1 MLNAFAVLIIAGLFL
16 IAWGG
21 ALCIRTAARRIE
33 LARARRL
40 QDAGKPVPAH
50 LRAQSVLGLR
60 GAIIVGAVCLLVGLV
75 SVLAGLSIEWWTGLA
90 PLGDL
95 VDNWWGV
102 GAFAWIVAGTT
113 VIAVGASFDP
123 SKGRPRC
130 PKCWYD
136 VESMLKEGDGGT
148 FPPVQCPECGRQIR
162 SPRELHRTRRHVVL
176 IRIGLVMLLCAYFTL
191 AMPRTIRYGAT
202 GLIPTTAM
210 IALMSYLPDS
220 MLIEPSL
227 QQRWVAGNATEDA
240 LLGRIDD
247 PRTWRWQRRW
257 FHEQVA
263 QAWDRPQSVRD
274 LRVAMATRWAT
285 RSNRVTALQANAV
298 LDGLLASDATYQE
311 IATEMLSGGVYRGE
325 AGSEI
330 APTLAG
336 RTDDILRAATTL
348 HGERIAWQLLVF
360 AGDERSRDGT

>member
-1 MLNAFAVLIIAGLFL
+1 L
-16 IAWGG
+16 
-21 ALCIRTAARRIE
+21 R
-33 LARARRL
+33 RARRL

-75 SVLAGLSIEWWTGLA
+75 SCLQDCRSSGGRGLA

-136 VESMLKEGDGGT
+136 VESMLNGGRWRNIPARSVPRMRATDSKSTRAPQDTQACRADPHRAGHAALRVLHARDASNDPVRRDGAHPDDGDDR
-148 FPPVQCPECGRQIR
+148 VD
-162 SPRELHRTRRHVVL
+162 EL
-176 IRIGLVMLLCAYFTL
+176 
-191 AMPRTIRYGAT
+191 
-202 GLIPTTAM
+202 
-210 IALMSYLPDS
+210 SPDS

-274 LRVAMATRWAT
+274 LRVAMATRWGDSIEPGYCFTGKCSAGWPA
-285 RSNRVTALQANAV
+285 RERR
-298 LDGLLASDATYQE
+298 DIQE

-325 AGSEI
+325 AGARSHRPSRE
-330 APTLAG
+330 G
-336 RTDDILRAATTL
+336 RTTFSVQQRHCTESGSRGNSSCSQGTS
-348 HGERIAWQLLVF
+348 
-360 AGDERSRDGT
+360 RSRDGT